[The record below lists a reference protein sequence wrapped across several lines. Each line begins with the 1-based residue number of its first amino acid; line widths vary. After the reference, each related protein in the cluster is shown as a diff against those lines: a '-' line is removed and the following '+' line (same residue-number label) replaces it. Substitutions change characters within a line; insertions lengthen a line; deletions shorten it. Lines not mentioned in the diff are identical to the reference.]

1 MMQKGSLDLMIDV
14 REGWER
20 SIERIDPSIHI
31 PLGNFENPTQ
41 VILPEK
47 ISKDSKILIY
57 CKAGVR
63 SLHACQIMESMGFEN
78 LFNLEGGMTEWTQ
91 NSASS

>member
-47 ISKDSKILIY
+47 KS
-57 CKAGVR
+57 VR
-63 SLHACQIMESMGFEN
+63 IQKFYFIAKQ
-78 LFNLEGGMTEWTQ
+78 
-91 NSASS
+91 A